1 MTSYKEY
8 KKFHHLLKI
17 ENYLE
22 KILSKPIK
30 DIIFTYK
37 GNENY
42 IMFLENN
49 QVKCRMRLKE
59 KVLQLDMFDKK
70 LNKWSNG
77 NVYFAFNFTTSNNV
91 GIGTTIPNVGIGT
104 TIQPIGLLPQ
114 IGIRAQPSINIPGN
128 LPA

>member
-1 MTSYKEY
+1 MTSYQEY
-8 KKFHHLLKI
+8 KNYHYLFKI

-30 DIIFTYK
+30 DIIFNYK

-49 QVKCRMRLKE
+49 QVKCRMQLKE

-91 GIGTTIPNVGIGT
+91 GIGTTFPNVGI
-104 TIQPIGLLPQ
+104 TIQPNGLLPQ
-114 IGIRAQPSINIPGN
+114 IGIRTQQSINIPGN

>member
-1 MTSYKEY
+1 MTSYQEY
-8 KKFHHLLKI
+8 KNYHYLFKI
-17 ENYLE
+17 ENYLVR
-22 KILSKPIK
+22 ILSKPIK
-30 DIIFTYK
+30 DIIFNYK

-49 QVKCRMRLKE
+49 QVKCRMQLKE

-91 GIGTTIPNVGIGT
+91 GIGTTFPNVGI
-104 TIQPIGLLPQ
+104 TIQPNGLLPQ
-114 IGIRAQPSINIPGN
+114 IGIRTQQSINIPGN